1 MVGAVRPTLGPL
13 PKMVAIAPVIGQ
25 RPPELL
31 DDGGVIVR
39 RITDLPNRS
48 ADMGAM
54 YVRSMLWRLHN
65 EVGDGT
71 ATAAVIFEATYE
83 SGRRYLTSGGN
94 AMRLRQFLDD
104 GLSRI
109 IHHITTLSKPADT
122 RHLLTSVALTAGAE
136 EPLANML
143 GEIFDIV
150 GEWGAVEIRSG
161 HGRALERV
169 YIEGMQWDGGVLSS
183 HFHTDATAGEAR
195 IEEAAV
201 LVTDFAISESTDLIP
216 LLEMAAEHR
225 FRSLVIVCRSITDRA
240 IAFLVRNQKPDNSRV
255 IVVRAPGSGISGYQE
270 LEDLTKLVGGRPL
283 VEAAGDSLDR
293 VEPGDLGGA
302 RRAWANHD
310 YAGVAGGRG
319 DPRALRQHI
328 VTLKAGRR
336 AAVNSDECAALE
348 RRIGRLLGGSAILQI
363 GGATGPEIK
372 HRKSVAERTARTI
385 RGAIQD
391 GVVLG
396 GGGALFSCRH
406 VLAAHMAECN
416 DPDERAA
423 YRILLDAVTAP
434 LRAIAENAGF
444 DPSTTMARVEEA
456 GNENAFNVRAG
467 SVVDVYEAGIVDSA
481 SVQLAATRAAISSAA
496 LALTID
502 VLVHSKHREEVL
514 EP

>member
-13 PKMVAIAPVIGQ
+13 PKLVAIAPVIGQ

-39 RITDLPNRS
+39 RITDLPNRN

-71 ATAAVIFEATYE
+71 ATAAVIFEAAYE
-83 SGRRYLTSGGN
+83 SGRRYLASGGN
-94 AMRLRQFLDD
+94 AMRLRQFLED

-109 IHHITTLSKPADT
+109 LHHITTMSKPADA

-136 EPLANML
+136 EPLANIL

-161 HGRALERV
+161 HGRSLERV

-183 HFHTDATAGEAR
+183 HFLTDATSREAR
-195 IEEAAV
+195 IEAAAV
-201 LVTDFAISESTDLIP
+201 VVTDFAISEPADLVP
-216 LLEMAAEHR
+216 LLELATKHR
-225 FRSLVIVCRSITDRA
+225 VLSLLIACRSITDRA
-240 IAFLVRNQKPDNSRV
+240 IAFLVLNQKPDNPRV
-255 IVVRAPGSGISGYQE
+255 VVVRTPGGGVSGYQE
-270 LEDLTKLVGGRPL
+270 LEDLSKLVGGRPL
-283 VEAAGDSLDR
+283 VAAAGDALDR
-293 VEPGDLGGA
+293 IELSDLGGA

-310 YAGVAGGRG
+310 YAGVAAGRG

-328 VTLKAGRR
+328 LALKNGRK
-336 AAVNSDECAALE
+336 AAVSPDERAALE

-372 HRKSVAERTARTI
+372 HRKTVAERTARTI
-385 RGAIQD
+385 RGAIQQ
-391 GVVLG
+391 GVVPG

-406 VLAAHMAECN
+406 VLAGHLATCD

-423 YRILLDAVTAP
+423 YRILLDTVTAP
-434 LRAIAENAGF
+434 LRAIAENAGY
-444 DPSTTMARVEEA
+444 DPSTTMARLEHA
-456 GNENAFNVRAG
+456 GHEPAFDIRTG
-467 SVVDVYEAGIVDSA
+467 SVTNAYESGIVDSA
-481 SVQLAATRAAISSAA
+481 SVQLAATRAAISSAG

-502 VLVHSKHREEVL
+502 VLVHSKHPEEVL